1 MKKRNRVSI
10 FGVFSIASGAMISS
24 GIFIL
29 PSLVY
34 ARVGP
39 AVPAVYLLAGLFA
52 FFGAMG
58 VIELATAMPKAGGD
72 YFFVRKTFGPALG
85 TASGLLG
92 WIALGLKSAFAIYG
106 IAEFLSAVTGI
117 PFQGASLSLCVLFT
131 ALNCFGL
138 HGAARVQAV
147 LVAALI
153 FIMAFFSVSGTAFLA
168 SGGSLAR
175 PGALPEGMGIAGV
188 IASTGF
194 VFISFGGLL
203 KVATL
208 SEEID
213 RPERNI
219 PLGMLASIAIVTL
232 LYVAITTVVLFT
244 LSGERFVSTVSPVSD
259 SARTFLGA
267 PGYWVMMIAAQL
279 AFITTANAGI
289 MAASRYPLALA
300 RDGLAPPAL
309 GNLAPRSGAPVVSVL
324 LTGLFVFLALFL
336 PLESLVK
343 AASTVILAS
352 YVLTNL
358 AVIVLRESGLASYRP
373 TFRSPLYPWLQLG
386 CAVLFSWFIVSL
398 GSETIEIT
406 LALLLIA
413 FCAYFFYGR
422 KGDRG
427 EYALL
432 HTLRRIADRRIIG
445 NALENELIDIV
456 IDRDGIEQ
464 DVFDRLVR
472 DCEILDLE
480 YEATFERVAG
490 KISRKL
496 ADRYGVDAEL
506 VYGEYLRRQRETN
519 TALNEFLAIPHVA
532 VGSGDLL
539 FLYVVRCRKG
549 IRFTAEQPAV
559 KAAFFLGGSPERRD
573 DHLKCLAA
581 IALVAG
587 ESGFEE
593 RWMGHATAME
603 LRNALLTSG
612 RRRLS

>member
-1 MKKRNRVSI
+1 M
-10 FGVFSIASGAMISS
+10 
-24 GIFIL
+24 
-29 PSLVY
+29 
-34 ARVGP
+34 
-39 AVPAVYLLAGLFA
+39 
-52 FFGAMG
+52 
-58 VIELATAMPKAGGD
+58 
-72 YFFVRKTFGPALG
+72 
-85 TASGLLG
+85 
-92 WIALGLKSAFAIYG
+92 
-106 IAEFLSAVTGI
+106 
-117 PFQGASLSLCVLFT
+117 
-131 ALNCFGL
+131 
-138 HGAARVQAV
+138 
-147 LVAALI
+147 
-153 FIMAFFSVSGTAFLA
+153 
-168 SGGSLAR
+168 
-175 PGALPEGMGIAGV
+175 
-188 IASTGF
+188 
-194 VFISFGGLL
+194 
-203 KVATL
+203 
-208 SEEID
+208 
-213 RPERNI
+213 
-219 PLGMLASIAIVTL
+219 
-232 LYVAITTVVLFT
+232 
-244 LSGERFVSTVSPVSD
+244 
-259 SARTFLGA
+259 
-267 PGYWVMMIAAQL
+267 
-279 AFITTANAGI
+279 
-289 MAASRYPLALA
+289 
-300 RDGLAPPAL
+300 
-309 GNLAPRSGAPVVSVL
+309 VSVL

-549 IRFTAEQPAV
+549 IRFTADVITSYSIHYTKLYDIKNLLWGRIAV
-559 KAAFFLGGSPERRD
+559 DTWSKRLFSPSCPILGTRGP
-573 DHLKCLAA
+573 H
-581 IALVAG
+581 
-587 ESGFEE
+587 
-593 RWMGHATAME
+593 
-603 LRNALLTSG
+603 RNNFVSHTLYEVI
-612 RRRLS
+612 R